1 MTALGSEH
9 ITHIQSIAQQAR
21 TAMNNVLDGKDHA
34 VRTALL
40 TLFSGGHLLL
50 EDVPGVGKTLLA
62 KALGRAVGGSVRR
75 IQFTPDLLP
84 SDVVGVNMFNQE
96 KQAFE
101 FRAGPVFANV
111 VIADEINRASPK
123 TQSAMLECMAEN
135 QVSVDGTTYRM
146 PQPFMVVATQNP
158 VDMEGTY
165 ALPEAQRDRFT
176 ARISIGYPSAAAEAE
191 MLDHHAESDPLAS
204 TPAVTTLQEVTHA
217 RDLIRHVEATAEL
230 RGYIVALMDATR
242 NDPQIALGASP
253 RAGVHLLRTAK
264 VLAVLNGR
272 AYVTPDDVQQ
282 LAVDVLSHRIVPREG
297 EDEQLAASLVSDV
310 LRRVPVSGR

>member
-21 TAMNNVLDGKDHA
+21 TAMNKVLDGKDHA

-75 IQFTPDLLP
+75 VQFTPDLLP

-101 FRAGPVFANV
+101 FRPGPVFANV

-176 ARISIGYPSAAAEAE
+176 ARISLGYPSAEAEAA
-191 MLDHHAESDPLAS
+191 MLDHHVESDPLAS

-217 RDLIRHVEATAEL
+217 RDLIRHVEATREL
-230 RGYIVALMDATR
+230 RDYIVALMDATR
-242 NDPQIALGASP
+242 KDPSIALGASP
-253 RAGVHLLRTAK
+253 RAGVHLLRTSK
-264 VLAVLNGR
+264 VLAVLAGR

-297 EDEQLAASLVSDV
+297 DDPQLAASLAADV
-310 LRRVPVSGR
+310 LRRVPVAGR